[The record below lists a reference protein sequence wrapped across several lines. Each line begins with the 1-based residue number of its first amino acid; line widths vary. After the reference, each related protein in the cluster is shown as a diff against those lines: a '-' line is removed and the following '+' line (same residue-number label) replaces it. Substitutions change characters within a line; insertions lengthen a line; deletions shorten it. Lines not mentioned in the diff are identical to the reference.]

1 MCEPLVARMSA
12 ASFPMVCA
20 DAVPPAP
27 GRACWALFDD
37 DAAGARERG
46 RLSENGNRSHV
57 GLVQEDRRAGAVGR
71 RAAAGG
77 RTNRVKTR
85 GMLHGRFTHAQ
96 LILRMAA
103 ELGMVAFKLERLALK
118 LKSYLC

>member
-46 RLSENGNRSHV
+46 RLSENGSVCHV
-57 GLVQEDRRAGAVGR
+57 GLVQEDWWAGMVERRMSP
-71 RAAAGG
+71 GG
-77 RTNRVKTR
+77 HGNSGKTR
-85 GMLHGRFTHAQ
+85 ANHGSGSQVLHTGTADFEDGSGA
-96 LILRMAA
+96 
-103 ELGMVAFKLERLALK
+103 GNGSF
-118 LKSYLC
+118 